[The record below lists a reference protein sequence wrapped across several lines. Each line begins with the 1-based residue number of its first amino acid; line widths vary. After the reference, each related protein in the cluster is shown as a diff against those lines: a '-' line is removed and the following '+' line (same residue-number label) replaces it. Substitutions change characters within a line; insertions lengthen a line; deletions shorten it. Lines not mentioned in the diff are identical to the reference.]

1 MSLHLDPWFFC
12 VAPLRRKW
20 RQWFCKEIPR
30 RKVAMRRGAFTSKLN
45 LGRVTG
51 HGRQTWGENMGKT
64 GKPMENPWGTLGYMS
79 LDSAKVAFSVET
91 LG

>member
-1 MSLHLDPWFFC
+1 MSLYLDPWFFY

-51 HGRQTWGENMGKT
+51 TPKGRHGKHGVKTWGKRENH
-64 GKPMENPWGTLGYMS
+64 GKPMGNIGVYDT
-79 LDSAKVAFSVET
+79 
-91 LG
+91 